1 VGTEATPETEAANAA
16 AAFGRHD
23 ATEAALAD
31 RGLVAAADGV
41 LEAQDGRPV
50 RDNRRFSFLEGDAPP
65 TVHPGLWRHA
75 GLNTRAGLYEVVPDR
90 IWQVRGLD
98 LANITFVAGATGW
111 VVLDALTNAEAAR
124 AALDLANEHLG
135 EREVRAVVVSHSH
148 IDHFGGIKGVL
159 PKRGEVPIVAPEGF
173 LQAAV
178 EENIA
183 AGNAMF
189 RRATYMF
196 GTFLPASATGQVDH
210 GIGKGGGRGGTSG
223 LVAPTIE
230 IAETGTELV
239 LDGVRL
245 VFQVT
250 PDTEAPAE
258 LNAYLPDLKALWVPE
273 NAVAS
278 LHNLYTPRGAEIRDA
293 LGWSKHLHETV
304 LLFGGDA
311 EVLFASHLWPRWG
324 NAELVEFL
332 TLQRDAYRYLH
343 DQTLRLANHGLGPVA
358 IAERLRFPEALEAR
372 PFVRGYYGTVNHN
385 VKAVYQRYLGWFD
398 GNPANLHP
406 LPPVEAAKKTIEYAG
421 GAAAVL
427 AKAREDFARGEYRW
441 VAQIVNQV
449 VFADPG
455 NEEARELQAATLE
468 QLGYQAES
476 APWRNIYLTGAAEL
490 RGGVPEIPRRLVSPE
505 LLKGMTP
512 EQVFD
517 FLAVRLNGP
526 RAAGLAFA
534 VNWVLPEGTYL
545 TELSNGSLHTAVG
558 VLDPEADATATLE
571 APDLIGLLLDP
582 AAVIPNLK
590 TEGDAGVIARL
601 FALLDRFDPDFPIV
615 TPQ

>member
-1 VGTEATPETEAANAA
+1 MANEATPETEAANAA
-16 AAFGRHD
+16 AAFGLQD
-23 ATEAALAD
+23 GTEAALAD
-31 RGLVAAADGV
+31 RGLVAAADTLPDKGN
-41 LEAQDGRPV
+41 GRPV
-50 RDNRRFSFLEGDAPP
+50 RDNRRFAFLQEEVPD

-75 GLNTRAGLYEVVPDR
+75 GLNTRAGLFEVVPGR

-98 LANITFVAGATGW
+98 LANLTLVAGDTGW
-111 VVLDALTNAEAAR
+111 VVLDTLTNAEAAK
-124 AALDLANEHLG
+124 AALALANEHLG
-135 EREVRAVVVSHSH
+135 EREVKAIVISHSH
-148 IDHFGGIKGVL
+148 IDHFGGVKGVM
-159 PKRGEVPIVAPEGF
+159 PERGAVPIVAPEGF
-173 LQAAV
+173 LKAAV

-189 RRATYMF
+189 RRAAHMF
-196 GTFLPASATGQVDH
+196 GARLPASPQGQVDQ
-210 GIGKGGGRGGTSG
+210 GIGKSSGGGGTSG
-223 LVAPTIE
+223 LVAPTVE

-250 PDTEAPAE
+250 PNTEAPAE

-293 LGWSKHLHETV
+293 LAGATLHETV
-304 LLFGGDA
+304 LLFGGEA

-324 NAELVEFL
+324 RRELVEFL
-332 TLQRDAYRYLH
+332 TLHRDAYRYLH
-343 DQTLRLANHGLGPVA
+343 DQTLRLANHGLGPA
-358 IAERLRFPEALEAR
+358 EIAEELRFPAALDAR

-398 GNPANLHP
+398 GKPANLHP
-406 LPPVEAAKKTIEYAG
+406 LPPAEAAKRTVEYAG
-421 GAAAVL
+421 GAEAVL
-427 AKAREDFARGEYRW
+427 AKARRDFAKGEYRW

-449 VFADPG
+449 VFAEPE
-455 NEEARELQAATLE
+455 NEEAKALQADALE

-490 RGGVPEIPRRLVSPE
+490 RDGVPPSPRRLTSPD
-505 LLKGMTP
+505 LLAGMTP

-517 FLAVRLNGP
+517 YLAVRLNGP
-526 RAAGLAFA
+526 RAGNAAFA
-534 VNWVLPEGTYL
+534 VNRVLPEGTYL

-558 VLDPEADATATLE
+558 VLDPEAGTTVTLE
-571 APDLIGLLLDP
+571 PADLVGLLLDP
-582 AAVIPNLK
+582 AAVIPNLQA
-590 TEGDAGVIARL
+590 EGNTAVVAEL
-601 FALLDRFDPDFPIV
+601 FSLLDRFEPDFPIV
-615 TPQ
+615 TP

>member
-1 VGTEATPETEAANAA
+1 MGNDATPETEAANAA
-16 AAFGRHD
+16 AAFGQDD
-23 ATEAALAD
+23 AAEAVLAD
-31 RGLVAAADGV
+31 RGLIAAADGV
-41 LEAQDGRPV
+41 LASSDGRPV
-50 RDNRRFSFLEGDAPP
+50 RDNRRFAFLDADAPA

-75 GLNTRAGLYEVVPDR
+75 GLNTRAGLYEVVPGK

-98 LANITFVAGATGW
+98 LANLTVVAGDTGW

-124 AALDLANEHLG
+124 AALALVNQHLG
-135 EREVRAVVVSHSH
+135 EREVTAVVISHSH

-159 PKRGEVPIVAPEGF
+159 PEDGGVPVIAPEGF
-173 LQAAV
+173 LAAAV
-178 EENIA
+178 AENIA

-196 GTFLPASATGQVDH
+196 GTFLPASPTGQVDH

-223 LVAPTIE
+223 LVAPTVE

-245 VFQVT
+245 IFQVT

-258 LNAYLPDLKALWVPE
+258 LNAYLPEMKALWVPE

-293 LGWSKHLHETV
+293 LGWSKHLHETA
-304 LLFGGDA
+304 LLFGGEA

-343 DQTLRLANHGLGPVA
+343 DQTLRLANHGWGPVE
-358 IAERLRFPEALEAR
+358 IAEELRFPEALQAR
-372 PFVRGYYGTVNHN
+372 PFTRGYYGTVNHN

-406 LPPVEAAKKTIEYAG
+406 LPPVETAKRTVEYAG
-421 GAAAVL
+421 GAETIL
-427 AKAREDFARGEYRW
+427 AKARKDFAKGEYRW

-449 VFADPG
+449 VFAEPD
-455 NEEARELQAATLE
+455 NVEARELQAAALE

-490 RGGVPEIPRRLVSPE
+490 RGGVPAVPRRLVSPE
-505 LLKGMTP
+505 LLAGMTP

-526 RAAGLAFA
+526 EAAGAAFA
-534 VNWVLPEGTYL
+534 VNWVLDEGTYL
-545 TELSNGSLHTAVG
+545 TVLSNGGLHTAVG
-558 VLDPEADATATLE
+558 VLDPEADATVTL
-571 APDLIGLLLDP
+571 ASTDLIGLLLDP

-590 TEGDAGVIARL
+590 TEGEAGVLAKL
-601 FALLDRFDPDFPIV
+601 FSLLDRFEPGFPIV
-615 TPQ
+615 TP